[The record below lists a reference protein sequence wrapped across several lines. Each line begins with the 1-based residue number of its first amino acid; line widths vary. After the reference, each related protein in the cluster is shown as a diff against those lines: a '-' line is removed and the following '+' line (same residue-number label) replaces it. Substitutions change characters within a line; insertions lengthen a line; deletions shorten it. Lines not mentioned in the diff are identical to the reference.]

1 MTRFLSGLAA
11 CSLALSLSAA
21 GVYAQTAT
29 GTMKTDS
36 MHSDTMAKDKMK
48 TDTMSMATTKKDC
61 MQEASMQKDK
71 MKKADMMKHCDMM
84 K

>member
-1 MTRFLSGLAA
+1 MTRFLSGFAA
-11 CSLALSLSAA
+11 CSLVLGLSTTGA
-21 GVYAQTAT
+21 YAQTST

-61 MQEASMQKDK
+61 MHEASMQKDK
-71 MKKADMMKHCDMM
+71 MKKADMMKHCDAM